1 MICRQCK
8 KCGECGKP
16 YGSNS
21 TYAEICKDFEKKKMT
36 NFEKIKAMTINEMA
50 RSTIPFFQCPYDTP
64 YNGCEMGKQF
74 DDDCIK
80 CTKHWL
86 ESEVE
91 E

>member
-1 MICRQCK
+1 
-8 KCGECGKP
+8 
-16 YGSNS
+16 
-21 TYAEICKDFEKKKMT
+21 MT
-36 NFEKIKAMTINEMA
+36 NYEKIKSMSIEEMA
-50 RSTIPFFQCPYDTP
+50 QTDMGGYLACPYDTP
-64 YNGCEMGKQF
+64 YNGCEMGKKF